1 MTLNVPTMK
10 KGAYLKKWPPNVG
23 RPKEVEANELLQ
35 YKFFSSE
42 CSKDDI
48 DNDVIHFVEL
58 LLNPCG

>member
-1 MTLNVPTMK
+1 MK